1 MLTFPVLS
9 TIKGGIYWRR
19 VNFNQKCWLMLMG
32 FPNDYWEQEYVDTV
46 MGPFGKAI
54 NWGNDPD
61 HLTRLLVR
69 PRVVNLE
76 SIPHFIVFSDTVGYE
91 GGFLDNPS

>member
-1 MLTFPVLS
+1 MN
-9 TIKGGIYWRR
+9 TI
-19 VNFNQKCWLMLMG
+19 
-32 FPNDYWEQEYVDTV
+32 

-54 NWGNDPD
+54 NWVNDLD

-69 PRVVNLE
+69 ARVVNLE

-91 GGFLDNPS
+91 GDSWTIQVEIL

>member
-1 MLTFPVLS
+1 
-9 TIKGGIYWRR
+9 
-19 VNFNQKCWLMLMG
+19 MLMG

-69 PRVVNLE
+69 ARVVNVNMIRIHYHSYLVHVY
-76 SIPHFIVFSDTVGYE
+76 I
-91 GGFLDNPS
+91 